1 LQLKFS
7 DKDEKMA
14 ETMSTGV
21 DDSPEPAPTPT
32 HSTTQLPAKSKRKK
46 NLLVFTLIV
55 LAIAAVTLWLYV
67 TQWRYQVST
76 EDAYVSGNQ
85 VQINAQIS
93 GTVTAIGVNDTDM
106 VKAGQ
111 TLVALDQADNGLA
124 LETAKAQLR
133 TAIRQYKTQTAT
145 IQQADVNISQAQT
158 AMNEVQSQI
167 ESAKIA
173 LLAAQSDYQRRA
185 ALMASQ
191 AVSQEEVQHAA
202 DTVKK
207 AQAQLDA
214 AVAKQATA
222 RSAVVTAQAQR
233 NVTVANL
240 GKNDVLSQPAVQT
253 AMANIQT
260 AWLNLNRTQIV
271 APIDGQIAKRGVQ
284 LGQKIS
290 AGTPL
295 MVIVPLHDLWVD
307 ANFKESQIKDIHLG
321 QAVNLTSD
329 IYGKEVVYH
338 GKVIG
343 LSAGTGSAFSVLP
356 AQNATGNWIK
366 VTQRLPVRIALDSKE
381 LQQHP
386 LRVGLSMHA
395 ELDSRDQQG
404 KPQVATAT
412 ASNKPVAQLQPQVDM
427 SGATKIIQ
435 QIIQQNQL

>member
-1 LQLKFS
+1 
-7 DKDEKMA
+7 MA
-14 ETMSTGV
+14 ETMPTGV
-21 DDSPEPAPTPT
+21 DDSPEPAPTPID
-32 HSTTQLPAKSKRKK
+32 STTQIPAKSKRKK
-46 NLLVFTLIV
+46 NLLLFTLIV
-55 LAIAAVTLWLYV
+55 LAITAVTLWLYF

-93 GTVTAIGVNDTDM
+93 GTVTTIGVNDTDM

-133 TAIRQYKTQTAT
+133 TAIRQYKTQTAS

-207 AQAQLDA
+207 ARAQLDA

-222 RSAVVTAQAQR
+222 RSAVVTAEAQR
-233 NVTVANL
+233 NVTIANL

-435 QIIQQNQL
+435 QIIQQNQS

>member
-1 LQLKFS
+1 
-7 DKDEKMA
+7 MA
-14 ETMSTGV
+14 ETMPTGV
-21 DDSPEPAPTPT
+21 DDSPEPAPTPEPT
-32 HSTTQLPAKSKRKK
+32 HSTTQHPAKSKRKK

-55 LAIAAVTLWLYV
+55 LAIAAVTLWLYF

-133 TAIRQYKTQTAT
+133 TAIRQYKTQTAS

-233 NVTVANL
+233 NVTIANL

-290 AGTPL
+290 AGSPL

-412 ASNKPVAQLQPQVDM
+412 ASDKPVAQLQPQVDM

-435 QIIQQNQL
+435 QIIQQNQS

>member
-1 LQLKFS
+1 
-7 DKDEKMA
+7 MA
-14 ETMSTGV
+14 ETMPTGV
-21 DDSPEPAPTPT
+21 DDSPEPAPTPAPT
-32 HSTTQLPAKSKRKK
+32 HSTTQLPAKSNRKK

-55 LAIAAVTLWLYV
+55 LAIAAVTLWLYF

-207 AQAQLDA
+207 AQAQLNA

-329 IYGKEVVYH
+329 IYGKEVIYH

-435 QIIQQNQL
+435 QIIQQNQS

>member
-1 LQLKFS
+1 
-7 DKDEKMA
+7 MA
-14 ETMSTGV
+14 ETMPNGV
-21 DDSPEPAPTPT
+21 DDSPEPAPTPAPT
-32 HSTTQLPAKSKRKK
+32 HSTTQIPAKSKRKK
-46 NLLVFTLIV
+46 NLLLFTLIV

-222 RSAVVTAQAQR
+222 RSAVVTAEAQR

-253 AMANIQT
+253 AIANIQT

-329 IYGKEVVYH
+329 IYGKEVIYH

>member
-1 LQLKFS
+1 
-7 DKDEKMA
+7 MA
-14 ETMSTGV
+14 ETMPTGV
-21 DDSPEPAPTPT
+21 DDSPEPAPTPAPT
-32 HSTTQLPAKSKRKK
+32 HSTTQRPAKSKRKK

-55 LAIAAVTLWLYV
+55 LAIAAVTLWLYF

-133 TAIRQYKTQTAT
+133 TAIRQYKTQTAS

-233 NVTVANL
+233 NVTIANL

-329 IYGKEVVYH
+329 IYGKEVIYH

-435 QIIQQNQL
+435 QIIQQNQS

>member
-1 LQLKFS
+1 
-7 DKDEKMA
+7 M
-14 ETMSTGV
+14 
-21 DDSPEPAPTPT
+21 
-32 HSTTQLPAKSKRKK
+32 
-46 NLLVFTLIV
+46 VFTLIV
-55 LAIAAVTLWLYV
+55 LAIAAVTLWLYI

-111 TLVALDQADNGLA
+111 TLVTLDQADNGLA

-167 ESAKIA
+167 ESAKIT

-233 NVTVANL
+233 NVTIANL

-260 AWLNLNRTQIV
+260 AWLNLNRTQII

-435 QIIQQNQL
+435 QIIQQNQS

>member
-1 LQLKFS
+1 
-7 DKDEKMA
+7 MA
-14 ETMSTGV
+14 ETMPTGV
-21 DDSPEPAPTPT
+21 DDSPEPAPTPEPT
-32 HSTTQLPAKSKRKK
+32 HSTTQIPAKSKRKK
-46 NLLVFTLIV
+46 NLLLFTLIV

-253 AMANIQT
+253 AVANIQT

-271 APIDGQIAKRGVQ
+271 APIDGKIAKRGVQ

-412 ASNKPVAQLQPQVDM
+412 ASAKPVAQLQPQVDM

-435 QIIQQNQL
+435 QIIQQNQS

>member
-1 LQLKFS
+1 
-7 DKDEKMA
+7 MA
-14 ETMSTGV
+14 ETMPTGV
-21 DDSPEPAPTPT
+21 DDSPEPAPTPID
-32 HSTTQLPAKSKRKK
+32 STTQIPAKSKRKK
-46 NLLVFTLIV
+46 NLLLFTLIV

-222 RSAVVTAQAQR
+222 RSAVVTAEAQR
-233 NVTVANL
+233 NVTIANL

-435 QIIQQNQL
+435 QIIQQNQS

>member
-1 LQLKFS
+1 
-7 DKDEKMA
+7 MA
-14 ETMSTGV
+14 ETMPTGV
-21 DDSPEPAPTPT
+21 DDSPEPPPTPEPT
-32 HSTTQLPAKSKRKK
+32 HSTTQIPAKSKRKK
-46 NLLVFTLIV
+46 NLLLFTLIV

-67 TQWRYQVST
+67 NQWRYQVST

-93 GTVTAIGVNDTDM
+93 GTVIAIGVNDTDM

-145 IQQADVNISQAQT
+145 IQQADINISQAQT

-233 NVTVANL
+233 NVTIANL

-435 QIIQQNQL
+435 QIIQQNQS

>member
-1 LQLKFS
+1 
-7 DKDEKMA
+7 MA
-14 ETMSTGV
+14 ETMPTGV
-21 DDSPEPAPTPT
+21 DDSPEPPPTPEPT
-32 HSTTQLPAKSKRKK
+32 HSTTQIPAKSKRKK
-46 NLLVFTLIV
+46 NLLLFTLIV

-67 TQWRYQVST
+67 NQWRYQVST

-93 GTVTAIGVNDTDM
+93 GTVIAIGVNDTDM

-145 IQQADVNISQAQT
+145 IQQADINISQAQT

-435 QIIQQNQL
+435 QIIQQNQS

>member
-1 LQLKFS
+1 
-7 DKDEKMA
+7 MA
-14 ETMSTGV
+14 ETMPTGV
-21 DDSPEPAPTPT
+21 DDSPEPAPTPAPT
-32 HSTTQLPAKSKRKK
+32 HSTTQIPAKSKRKK
-46 NLLVFTLIV
+46 NLLLFTLIV

-133 TAIRQYKTQTAT
+133 TAIRQYKTQTAS

-253 AMANIQT
+253 AIANIQT

-271 APIDGQIAKRGVQ
+271 APIDGQIAKRSVQ

-435 QIIQQNQL
+435 QIIQQNQS

>member
-1 LQLKFS
+1 
-7 DKDEKMA
+7 MA
-14 ETMSTGV
+14 ETMPTGV
-21 DDSPEPAPTPT
+21 DDSPEPAPTPAPID
-32 HSTTQLPAKSKRKK
+32 STTQLPAKSKRKK

-55 LAIAAVTLWLYV
+55 LAIAAVTLWLYF

-222 RSAVVTAQAQR
+222 RSAVVTAEAQR

-295 MVIVPLHDLWVD
+295 MVIVPLHELWVD

-412 ASNKPVAQLQPQVDM
+412 ASNKPVAQLQPRVDM

-435 QIIQQNQL
+435 QIIQQNQS

>member
-1 LQLKFS
+1 
-7 DKDEKMA
+7 MA
-14 ETMSTGV
+14 ETMPTGV
-21 DDSPEPAPTPT
+21 DDSPEPAPTPAPT
-32 HSTTQLPAKSKRKK
+32 HSTTQLPAKSNRKK

-222 RSAVVTAQAQR
+222 RSAVVSVQAQR
-233 NVTVANL
+233 NVTIANL

-253 AMANIQT
+253 AVANIQT

-321 QAVNLTSD
+321 QAVSLTSD
-329 IYGKEVVYH
+329 IYGKEVIYH

-435 QIIQQNQL
+435 QIIQQNQS

>member
-1 LQLKFS
+1 
-7 DKDEKMA
+7 MA
-14 ETMSTGV
+14 ETMPTGV

-46 NLLVFTLIV
+46 NLLLFTLIV

-67 TQWRYQVST
+67 NQWRYQVST

-222 RSAVVTAQAQR
+222 RSAVVTAEAQR

-253 AMANIQT
+253 AIANIQT

-329 IYGKEVVYH
+329 IYGKEVIYH

>member
-1 LQLKFS
+1 
-7 DKDEKMA
+7 MA
-14 ETMSTGV
+14 ETMPTGV
-21 DDSPEPAPTPT
+21 DDSPEPALTPAPT
-32 HSTTQLPAKSKRKK
+32 HNTIQIPAKSKRKK
-46 NLLVFTLIV
+46 NLLLFTLIV
-55 LAIAAVTLWLYV
+55 LAIAAVTLWLYF

-202 DTVKK
+202 DTIKK

-222 RSAVVTAQAQR
+222 RSAVVTAEAQR
-233 NVTVANL
+233 NVTIANL

-435 QIIQQNQL
+435 QIIQQNQS

>member
-1 LQLKFS
+1 
-7 DKDEKMA
+7 MA
-14 ETMSTGV
+14 ETMPNGV
-21 DDSPEPAPTPT
+21 DDSPEPAPTPAPT
-32 HSTTQLPAKSKRKK
+32 HSTTQIPAKSKRKK

-124 LETAKAQLR
+124 FETAKAQLR

-253 AMANIQT
+253 AVANIQT

-435 QIIQQNQL
+435 QIIQQNQS

>member
-1 LQLKFS
+1 
-7 DKDEKMA
+7 MA
-14 ETMSTGV
+14 ETMPTGV
-21 DDSPEPAPTPT
+21 DDSPEPAPTPAPT
-32 HSTTQLPAKSKRKK
+32 HSTTQIPAKSKRKK
-46 NLLVFTLIV
+46 NLLLFTLIV

-222 RSAVVTAQAQR
+222 RSAVVTAEAQR

-435 QIIQQNQL
+435 QIIQQNQS

>member
-1 LQLKFS
+1 
-7 DKDEKMA
+7 MA
-14 ETMSTGV
+14 ETMPTGV
-21 DDSPEPAPTPT
+21 DDSPEPAPTPEPT
-32 HSTTQLPAKSKRKK
+32 HSTTQIPAKSKRKK
-46 NLLVFTLIV
+46 NLLLFTLIV

-222 RSAVVTAQAQR
+222 RSAVVSAQAQR
-233 NVTVANL
+233 NVTIANL

-253 AMANIQT
+253 AVANIQT

-321 QAVNLTSD
+321 QAVSLTSD
-329 IYGKEVVYH
+329 IYGKEVIYH

-366 VTQRLPVRIALDSKE
+366 VTQRLPVRIALDRKE

-435 QIIQQNQL
+435 QIIQQNQS

>member
-1 LQLKFS
+1 
-7 DKDEKMA
+7 MA
-14 ETMSTGV
+14 ETMPNGV
-21 DDSPEPAPTPT
+21 DDSPEPAPTPAPT
-32 HSTTQLPAKSKRKK
+32 HSTTQIPAKSKRKK
-46 NLLVFTLIV
+46 NLFLFTLIV

-222 RSAVVTAQAQR
+222 RSAVVTAEAQR

-329 IYGKEVVYH
+329 IYGKEVIYH

>member
-1 LQLKFS
+1 
-7 DKDEKMA
+7 MA
-14 ETMSTGV
+14 ETMPTGV
-21 DDSPEPAPTPT
+21 DDSPEPAPTPEPT
-32 HSTTQLPAKSKRKK
+32 HSTTQIPAKSKRKK
-46 NLLVFTLIV
+46 NLLLFTLIV

-222 RSAVVTAQAQR
+222 RSAVVSAQAQR
-233 NVTVANL
+233 NVTIANL

-253 AMANIQT
+253 AVANIQT

-321 QAVNLTSD
+321 QAVSLTSD
-329 IYGKEVVYH
+329 IYGKEVIYH

-435 QIIQQNQL
+435 QIIQQNQS

>member
-1 LQLKFS
+1 
-7 DKDEKMA
+7 MA
-14 ETMSTGV
+14 ETMPTGV
-21 DDSPEPAPTPT
+21 DDSPEPAPTPEPT
-32 HSTTQLPAKSKRKK
+32 HSTTQIPAKSKRKK
-46 NLLVFTLIV
+46 NLLLFTLIV

-233 NVTVANL
+233 NVTIANL

-253 AMANIQT
+253 AVANIQT

-321 QAVNLTSD
+321 QAVSLTSD
-329 IYGKEVVYH
+329 IYGKEVIYH

-435 QIIQQNQL
+435 QIIQQNQS

>member
-1 LQLKFS
+1 
-7 DKDEKMA
+7 MA
-14 ETMSTGV
+14 ETMPTGV
-21 DDSPEPAPTPT
+21 DDSPEPAPTPAPID
-32 HSTTQLPAKSKRKK
+32 STTQLPAKSKRKK
-46 NLLVFTLIV
+46 NLLLFTLIV

-233 NVTVANL
+233 NVTIANL

-253 AMANIQT
+253 AIANIQT

-329 IYGKEVVYH
+329 IYGKEVIYH

-435 QIIQQNQL
+435 QIIQQNQS

>member
-1 LQLKFS
+1 
-7 DKDEKMA
+7 MA
-14 ETMSTGV
+14 ETAPPMV
-21 DDSPEPAPTPT
+21 DNTTEPTSVPT
-32 HSTTQLPAKSKRKK
+32 HATPELPAKSKRKK
-46 NLLVFTLIV
+46 NLLIFTLIL
-55 LAIAAVTLWLYV
+55 LAIGAVILWLYF
-67 TQWRYQVST
+67 TQWQYQVNT

-85 VQINAQIS
+85 VQINSQIS

-111 TLVALDQADNGLA
+111 TLVTLDQADNALA
-124 LETAKAQLR
+124 LETAKAQLG
-133 TAIRQYKTQTAT
+133 TAIRQYKTQTAN
-145 IQQADVNISQAQT
+145 IQQADVAISQAQT
-158 AMNEVQSQI
+158 AMHEVQSQI
-167 ESAKIA
+167 DAAKIA
-173 LLAAQSDYQRRA
+173 LTAAQSDYQRRT

-202 DTVKK
+202 DNVKK
-207 AQAQLDA
+207 AKAQLDA
-214 AVAKQATA
+214 ALAKQATA
-222 RSAVVTAQAQR
+222 KSAVITAQAQR

-253 AMANIQT
+253 AISNIQT
-260 AWLNLNRTQIV
+260 AWLNLSRTQVV

-307 ANFKESQIKDIHLG
+307 ANFKESQLKDIRLG
-321 QAVNLTSD
+321 QAVTLTSD
-329 IYGKEVVYH
+329 IYGKEVAYH
-338 GKVIG
+338 GKVVG

-366 VTQRLPVRIALDSKE
+366 VTQRVPVRIALNEAEIK
-381 LQQHP
+381 QHP

-412 ASNKPVAQLQPQVDM
+412 ANDQPVAQMQPQVDM

-435 QIIQQNQL
+435 QIIQQNQ

>member
-1 LQLKFS
+1 
-7 DKDEKMA
+7 MA
-14 ETMSTGV
+14 ETMPNGV
-21 DDSPEPAPTPT
+21 DDSPEPAPTPAPT
-32 HSTTQLPAKSKRKK
+32 HSTTQIPAKSKRKK
-46 NLLVFTLIV
+46 NLFLFTLIV

-233 NVTVANL
+233 NVTIANL

-329 IYGKEVVYH
+329 IYGKEIIYH

-435 QIIQQNQL
+435 QIIQQNQS

>member
-1 LQLKFS
+1 
-7 DKDEKMA
+7 M
-14 ETMSTGV
+14 
-21 DDSPEPAPTPT
+21 
-32 HSTTQLPAKSKRKK
+32 
-46 NLLVFTLIV
+46 V
-55 LAIAAVTLWLYV
+55 LAVAAVLLWLYFSE
-67 TQWRYQVST
+67 WRYQVNT

-85 VQINAQIS
+85 VQINSQIT

-111 TLVALDQADNGLA
+111 TLVALDQADNALA

-133 TAIRQYKTQTAT
+133 TAIRQYKTQTAN
-145 IQQADVNISQAQT
+145 IQQADVTISQAQT
-158 AMNEVQSQI
+158 AMNEVNAQI
-167 ESAKIA
+167 EAAKIA
-173 LLAAQSDYQRRA
+173 LVAAQSDYQRRT
-185 ALMASQ
+185 ALIASE

-202 DTVKK
+202 DTIKK
-207 AQAQLDA
+207 AKAQLDA

-222 RSAVVTAQAQR
+222 KSAVITAQAQR
-233 NVTVANL
+233 NVSVANL

-253 AMANIQT
+253 AITNIQT
-260 AWLNLNRTQIV
+260 AWLNLNRTQVV
-271 APIDGQIAKRGVQ
+271 APIDGQIAKRNVQ

-307 ANFKESQIKDIHLG
+307 ANFKESQLKDIRLG
-321 QAVNLTSD
+321 QAVTLTSD
-329 IYGKEVVYH
+329 IYGKDVIYH

-366 VTQRLPVRIALDSKE
+366 VTQRVPVRIALTDTE
-381 LQQHP
+381 LKQHP

-395 ELDSRDQQG
+395 ELDARDQQG

-412 ASNKPVAQLQPQVDM
+412 ANSQPVAQMQPQIDM
-427 SGATKIIQ
+427 TGATKIIQ
-435 QIIQQNQL
+435 QIIAQNQ

>member
-1 LQLKFS
+1 
-7 DKDEKMA
+7 MA
-14 ETMSTGV
+14 ETMPTGV
-21 DDSPEPAPTPT
+21 DDSPEPAPTPAPT
-32 HSTTQLPAKSKRKK
+32 HSTTQIPAKSKRKK
-46 NLLVFTLIV
+46 NLLLFTLIV

-67 TQWRYQVST
+67 NQWRYQVST

-207 AQAQLDA
+207 AQAQLNA

-222 RSAVVTAQAQR
+222 RSAVVTAEAQR
-233 NVTVANL
+233 NVTIANL

-253 AMANIQT
+253 AIANIQT

-329 IYGKEVVYH
+329 IYGKEIIYH

-435 QIIQQNQL
+435 QIIQQNQS

>member
-1 LQLKFS
+1 
-7 DKDEKMA
+7 MA
-14 ETMSTGV
+14 ETMPTGV
-21 DDSPEPAPTPT
+21 DDSPEPAPTPAPT
-32 HSTTQLPAKSKRKK
+32 HSTTQIPAKSKRKK
-46 NLLVFTLIV
+46 NLFLFTLIV

-111 TLVALDQADNGLA
+111 TLVALDQADNDLA

-222 RSAVVTAQAQR
+222 RSAVVTAEAQR
-233 NVTVANL
+233 NVTIANL

-329 IYGKEVVYH
+329 IYGKEVIYH

>member
-1 LQLKFS
+1 
-7 DKDEKMA
+7 MA
-14 ETMSTGV
+14 ETMPNGV
-21 DDSPEPAPTPT
+21 DDSPEPAPTPAPT
-32 HSTTQLPAKSKRKK
+32 HSTTQIPAKSKRKK
-46 NLLVFTLIV
+46 NLFLFTLIV

-222 RSAVVTAQAQR
+222 RSAVVTAEAQR

-435 QIIQQNQL
+435 QIIQQNQS

>member
-1 LQLKFS
+1 
-7 DKDEKMA
+7 MA
-14 ETMSTGV
+14 ETMPTGV
-21 DDSPEPAPTPT
+21 DDSPEPAPTPAPVD
-32 HSTTQLPAKSKRKK
+32 STTQLPAKSKRKK
-46 NLLVFTLIV
+46 NLLLFTLIV
-55 LAIAAVTLWLYV
+55 LAIAAVTLWLYY

-111 TLVALDQADNGLA
+111 TLAALDQADNGLA

-222 RSAVVTAQAQR
+222 RSAVVTAEAQR
-233 NVTVANL
+233 NVTIANL

-253 AMANIQT
+253 AIANIQT

-329 IYGKEVVYH
+329 IYGKEVIYH

-435 QIIQQNQL
+435 QIIQQNQS

>member
-1 LQLKFS
+1 
-7 DKDEKMA
+7 MA
-14 ETMSTGV
+14 ETMPTGV

-32 HSTTQLPAKSKRKK
+32 HSTTQIPAKSKRKK

-55 LAIAAVTLWLYV
+55 LAIAAVTLWLYF

-106 VKAGQ
+106 VKSGQ

-222 RSAVVTAQAQR
+222 RSAVVTAEAQR

-253 AMANIQT
+253 AIANIQT

-271 APIDGQIAKRGVQ
+271 APIDGQIAKRSVQ

-329 IYGKEVVYH
+329 IYGKEVIYH

-435 QIIQQNQL
+435 QIIQQNQS

>member
-1 LQLKFS
+1 
-7 DKDEKMA
+7 MA
-14 ETMSTGV
+14 EIMPTGV
-21 DDSPEPAPTPT
+21 DDSPEPVPTPAPT
-32 HSTTQLPAKSKRKK
+32 HSTTQSPAKSKRKK
-46 NLLVFTLIV
+46 NLLLFTLIV

-67 TQWRYQVST
+67 NQWRYQVST

-207 AQAQLDA
+207 AQAQLNA

-222 RSAVVTAQAQR
+222 RSAVVTAEAQR
-233 NVTVANL
+233 NVTIANL

-253 AMANIQT
+253 AIANIQT

-329 IYGKEVVYH
+329 IYGKEIIYH

>member
-1 LQLKFS
+1 
-7 DKDEKMA
+7 MA
-14 ETMSTGV
+14 ETMPTGV
-21 DDSPEPAPTPT
+21 DDSPEPAPTPAPT
-32 HSTTQLPAKSKRKK
+32 HNTTQLPAKSKRKK
-46 NLLVFTLIV
+46 NLLLFTLIV

-67 TQWRYQVST
+67 NQWRYQVST

-222 RSAVVTAQAQR
+222 RSAVVTAEAQR
-233 NVTVANL
+233 NVTIANL

-329 IYGKEVVYH
+329 IYGKEVIYH

-435 QIIQQNQL
+435 QIIQQNQS

>member
-1 LQLKFS
+1 
-7 DKDEKMA
+7 M
-14 ETMSTGV
+14 
-21 DDSPEPAPTPT
+21 
-32 HSTTQLPAKSKRKK
+32 PAKSKRKK
-46 NLLVFTLIV
+46 NLLLFTLIV

-133 TAIRQYKTQTAT
+133 TAIRQYKTQTAS

-435 QIIQQNQL
+435 QIIQQNQS

>member
-1 LQLKFS
+1 
-7 DKDEKMA
+7 MA
-14 ETMSTGV
+14 ETMPTGV
-21 DDSPEPAPTPT
+21 DDIPEPAPTPAPT
-32 HSTTQLPAKSKRKK
+32 HSTTQRPAKSKRKK

-55 LAIAAVTLWLYV
+55 LAIAAVTLWLYA

>member
-1 LQLKFS
+1 
-7 DKDEKMA
+7 MA
-14 ETMSTGV
+14 ETMPTGV
-21 DDSPEPAPTPT
+21 DDSPEPAPTPPSID
-32 HSTTQLPAKSKRKK
+32 STIQIPVKSKRKK
-46 NLLVFTLIV
+46 SLLVFTLIV

-233 NVTVANL
+233 NVTIANL

-271 APIDGQIAKRGVQ
+271 APIDGQIAKRSVQ

-329 IYGKEVVYH
+329 IYGKEIIYH

-435 QIIQQNQL
+435 QIIQQNQS

>member
-1 LQLKFS
+1 
-7 DKDEKMA
+7 MA
-14 ETMSTGV
+14 ETMPNGV
-21 DDSPEPAPTPT
+21 DDSPEPAPTPAPT
-32 HSTTQLPAKSKRKK
+32 HSTTQIPAKSKRKK
-46 NLLVFTLIV
+46 NLLLFTLIV

-222 RSAVVTAQAQR
+222 RSAVVTAEAQR

-253 AMANIQT
+253 AIANIQT

-329 IYGKEVVYH
+329 IYGKEVIYH

-435 QIIQQNQL
+435 QIIQQNQS

>member
-1 LQLKFS
+1 
-7 DKDEKMA
+7 MA
-14 ETMSTGV
+14 ETMPTGV

-55 LAIAAVTLWLYV
+55 LAIAAVTLWLYF

-173 LLAAQSDYQRRA
+173 LLAAQADYQRRA

-233 NVTVANL
+233 NVTIANL

-295 MVIVPLHDLWVD
+295 MAIVPLHDLWVD

-329 IYGKEVVYH
+329 IYGKEVIYH

-435 QIIQQNQL
+435 QIIQQNQS

>member
-1 LQLKFS
+1 
-7 DKDEKMA
+7 MA
-14 ETMSTGV
+14 ETMPNGV
-21 DDSPEPAPTPT
+21 DDSPEPAPTPAPT
-32 HSTTQLPAKSKRKK
+32 HNTTQRPAKSKRKK
-46 NLLVFTLIV
+46 NLLLFTLIV

-67 TQWRYQVST
+67 NQWRYQVST

-222 RSAVVTAQAQR
+222 RSAVVTAEAQR

-253 AMANIQT
+253 AIANIQT

-329 IYGKEVVYH
+329 IYGKEVIYH

-435 QIIQQNQL
+435 QIIQQNQS

>member
-1 LQLKFS
+1 
-7 DKDEKMA
+7 MA
-14 ETMSTGV
+14 ETMPTGV
-21 DDSPEPAPTPT
+21 DDSPEPVPTPAPT
-32 HSTTQLPAKSKRKK
+32 HSTTQSPAKSKRKK
-46 NLLVFTLIV
+46 NLLLFTLIV
-55 LAIAAVTLWLYV
+55 LAIAAVTLWLYF

-222 RSAVVTAQAQR
+222 RSAVVTAEAQR

-435 QIIQQNQL
+435 QIIQQNQS